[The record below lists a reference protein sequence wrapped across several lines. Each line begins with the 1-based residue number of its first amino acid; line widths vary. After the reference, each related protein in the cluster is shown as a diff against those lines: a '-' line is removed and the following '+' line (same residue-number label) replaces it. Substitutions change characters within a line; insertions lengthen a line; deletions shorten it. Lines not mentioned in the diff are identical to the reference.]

1 MSEKK
6 IYFPDITPPSYPFGE
21 EAEDVSIISN
31 FEDGSQQS
39 RVAKT
44 RGRRKFN
51 LTWKRLSDREY
62 RVLMHFIRHV
72 IKNSALS
79 FYWMNN
85 STYDADYS
93 YLDPNLEEVK
103 VRCTNVGKWEMV
115 EVNYWSGS
123 LELTEV

>member
-62 RVLMHFIRHV
+62 RVLG
-72 IKNSALS
+72 IKFL
-79 FYWMNN
+79 
-85 STYDADYS
+85 
-93 YLDPNLEEVK
+93 LD
-103 VRCTNVGKWEMV
+103 
-115 EVNYWSGS
+115 
-123 LELTEV
+123 